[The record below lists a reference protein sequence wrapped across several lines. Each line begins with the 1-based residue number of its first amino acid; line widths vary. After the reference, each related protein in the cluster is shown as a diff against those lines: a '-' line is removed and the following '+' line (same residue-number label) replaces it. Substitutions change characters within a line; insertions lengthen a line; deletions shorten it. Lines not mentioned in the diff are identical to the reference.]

1 MPTAKFTSEPGTPEY
16 QASEWLM
23 TIHNAYREIDPAI
36 SKSPDPAAF
45 IERLRERVRRD
56 YEQNREQMGWT
67 ERTRD
72 TAEHPL
78 TVVLDTVKLPK
89 MSSAGSLDKLE
100 VFFGF
105 SKLRED
111 DEGFFAGGDH
121 QVADRA
127 QRIRDVRHHLPR
139 RRIAQKGQ

>member
-23 TIHNAYREIDPAI
+23 TIHNAYREIDQAI
-36 SKSPDPAAF
+36 LQSPDPAAF

-72 TAEHPL
+72 IAERSL
-78 TVVLDTVKLPK
+78 NVVLETLKLPN
-89 MSSAGSLDKLE
+89 
-100 VFFGF
+100 V
-105 SKLRED
+105 
-111 DEGFFAGGDH
+111 
-121 QVADRA
+121 
-127 QRIRDVRHHLPR
+127 
-139 RRIAQKGQ
+139 